1 MSKIVI
7 QEIRPEDLVGKY
19 LQRSR
24 NRPTVHQ
31 SPLMVKGGGSDVT
44 LQCSDPW
51 DSPNITAQQVPAEHV
66 AVNPQDLESMRD
78 GYVIVS
84 RR

>member
-1 MSKIVI
+1 MSKDVF
-7 QEIRPEDLVGKY
+7 QEIRPDYLVRKD

-31 SPLMVKGGGSDVT
+31 SPLMVKGGGSNVT
-44 LQCSDPW
+44 FQSPDPW
-51 DSPNITAQQVPAEHV
+51 DSPNIRAQQVPAEHI
-66 AVNPQDLESMRD
+66 AVNPQDLESIRD
-78 GYVIVS
+78 DNVILS

>member
-1 MSKIVI
+1 
-7 QEIRPEDLVGKY
+7 
-19 LQRSR
+19 
-24 NRPTVHQ
+24 
-31 SPLMVKGGGSDVT
+31 MVKGGGSDVT

-51 DSPNITAQQVPAEHV
+51 DSPNITAQQVPAEHI
-66 AVNPQDLESMRD
+66 AVNPQDLESIRD